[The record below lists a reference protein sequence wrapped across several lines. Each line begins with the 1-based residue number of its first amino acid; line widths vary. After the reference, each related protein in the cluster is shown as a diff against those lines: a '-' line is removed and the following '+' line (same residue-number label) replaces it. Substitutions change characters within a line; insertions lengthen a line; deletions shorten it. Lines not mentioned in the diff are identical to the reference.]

1 MNNTKQFTD
10 ADTTEYGIY
19 FANLDAYNSGSL
31 VGGWLYP
38 LQYDSFENFAKAIKS
53 ITRNADEVAIH
64 DYNNFPDIGEYPSHE
79 KVYNLAHAFEQS
91 SLSSEVLI
99 KHHDNNYY
107 GNYEDL
113 IIEISSIENSYIGEY
128 DSFDEYANEIADQ
141 DIECLV
147 NKDARDFVYRNF
159 DYKGHARDLEHSY
172 TVIKLDN
179 YNVAIFDE

>member
-1 MNNTKQFTD
+1 MNNTKQLND
-10 ADTTEYGIY
+10 VDTTEYGIY
-19 FANLDAYNSGSL
+19 FANLGAYNSGSL

-64 DYNNFPDIGEYPSHE
+64 DYDNFPDMGEYPNHE
-79 KVYNLAHAFEQS
+79 QVYNLAHALEQS

-99 KHHDNNYY
+99 KHYDSNYY

-113 IIEISSIENSYIGEY
+113 EDEINSIEDSYIGEY

-147 NKDARDFVYRNF
+147 NQDARDFVYRNF